1 MASDGKPD
9 DFVQAIET
17 LPIPDEDKAFL
28 IDVRRQYEA
37 ECARALSDDDSAAGQ

>member
-9 DFVQAIET
+9 DFVQAIKN
-17 LPIPDEDKAFL
+17 LPIPGEDKAFL

-37 ECARALSDDDSAAGQ
+37 